1 MKDQWDERF
10 SGKEYAFGHEPN
22 EFFKKELDKLPK
34 GKILLP
40 AEGEGR
46 NAVYA
51 ARKGWEVV
59 AFDTSVEGLRKA
71 NKLAE
76 KSKVN
81 IDYRKAD
88 LEDFRTE
95 LGSFDCL
102 ALIYAH
108 MPFSNRQ
115 KTHKRL
121 INYLKKGGVVL
132 LEGFSKNQL
141 TKNSGGPKSE
151 FLLFSKDEIKEDFE
165 DISEVEINEV
175 ETKLNE
181 GKLHKGEA
189 CVIRMVGKK

>member
-1 MKDQWDERF
+1 MKDIWDERF
-10 SGKEYAFGHEPN
+10 GAKEYAFGREPN
-22 EFFKKELDKLPK
+22 AFFKKELDKLPK
-34 GKILLP
+34 GKLLLP

-51 ARKGWEVV
+51 ASKGWEVV

-71 NKLAE
+71 QKLAE
-76 KSKVN
+76 RAKVS

-115 KTHKRL
+115 KIHKRL
-121 INYLKKGGVVL
+121 INYLKEGGVIL

-141 TKNSGGPKSE
+141 SKKSGGPQSE
-151 FLLFSKDEIKEDFE
+151 FLLFSEAEIKEDFE
-165 DISEVEINEV
+165 EISELNIQEV
-175 ETKLNE
+175 ETKLSE

-189 CVIRMVGKK
+189 SVIRMIGIK

>member
-1 MKDQWDERF
+1 MKDIWDERF
-10 SGKEYAFGHEPN
+10 STKDYAYGREPN
-22 EFFKKELDKLPK
+22 AFFKKELDKLPK

-51 ARKGWEVV
+51 ATKGWDVV
-59 AFDTSVEGLRKA
+59 AFDTSSEALRKA
-71 NKLAE
+71 QKLAE
-76 KSKVN
+76 KAKVS

-108 MPFSNRQ
+108 IPFSNRQ
-115 KTHKRL
+115 KTHQRL
-121 INYLKKGGVVL
+121 INYVKPGGVVL

-141 TKNSGGPKSE
+141 GNKSGGPDSE
-151 FLLFSKDEIKEDFE
+151 FLLYSSEEIKEDFRE
-165 DISEVEINEV
+165 ISEIAVNEV
-175 ETKLNE
+175 ETKLKE
-181 GKLHKGEA
+181 GKFHNGKA
-189 CVIRMVGKK
+189 SVIRLVGKK

>member
-1 MKDQWDERF
+1 MKDPWDEKF
-10 SGKEYAFGHEPN
+10 SGKDYAYGKEPN
-22 EFFKKELDKLPK
+22 AFFKEELDKLPK

-51 ARKGWEVV
+51 ASKGWEVV

-71 NKLAE
+71 QKLAE
-76 KSKVN
+76 KAKVS

-88 LEDFRTE
+88 LEEFRTE

-108 MPFSNRQ
+108 IPFSNRQ
-115 KTHKRL
+115 KTHQRL
-121 INYLKKGGVVL
+121 INYVKPGGVVL

-141 TKNSGGPKSE
+141 GKSSGGPKSE
-151 FLLFSKDEIKEDFE
+151 FLLYSTDEITEDFR
-165 DISEVEINEV
+165 EITEIAVKEV
-175 ETKLNE
+175 ETKLKE
-181 GKLHKGEA
+181 GKLHNGSA
-189 CVIRMVGKK
+189 SVIRMVGKR